1 MKSIKSILMIL
12 LIMSITLTGCSSINN
27 LFYKGNNDKPRGEII
42 ESNSRNFIFE
52 DTTYSILNETVS
64 REDLSAQ
71 VGMIGK
77 LVFIGNDFKAV
88 RIEANLS
95 YKDYLQKLTGDYPS
109 EAYYFAQFEN
119 IYQMKDDTIVV
130 GVDGKFYKTKP
141 TKSVSAEDTFIEFQD
156 LALEDDTEKSYFVNP
171 EHGGQLIHNDVIY
184 DIIEVVHAKADR
196 GNLLQ
201 VIGTQVVFNTTTGE
215 IIPKD
220 EYNKMELT
228 PGELSEQ
235 NRKSYVYGNVYELTG
250 ESEDI
255 CVLVEINHQLW
266 EAKSQN

>member
-12 LIMSITLTGCSSINN
+12 LIMSITLSGCSIMNN
-27 LFYKGNNDKPRGEII
+27 SSKNKPHGEVT
-42 ESNSRNFIFE
+42 ESDTRTFIFE
-52 DTTYSILNETVS
+52 DTAYTILNETVS
-64 REDLSAQ
+64 REDLGAH
-71 VGMIGK
+71 VGTFGK
-77 LVFIGNDFKAV
+77 LVFIGKDFKAV
-88 RIEANLS
+88 GIEANLT
-95 YKDYLQKLTGDYPS
+95 YKDYLQKLTDDYPS
-109 EAYYFAQFEN
+109 DAYYFAQFEN
-119 IYQMKDDTIVV
+119 IYKTKDSTIAV
-130 GVDGKFYKTKP
+130 GVDGKFHKTKP
-141 TKSVSAEDTFIEFQD
+141 TKDVSAEDTFIEFQA
-156 LALEDDTEKSYFVNP
+156 LALKDDAGKSYFVNP
-171 EHGGQLIHNDVIY
+171 QHGGQLIHNDVIY

-215 IIPKD
+215 IIPKE

-266 EAKSQN
+266 EAKPQN